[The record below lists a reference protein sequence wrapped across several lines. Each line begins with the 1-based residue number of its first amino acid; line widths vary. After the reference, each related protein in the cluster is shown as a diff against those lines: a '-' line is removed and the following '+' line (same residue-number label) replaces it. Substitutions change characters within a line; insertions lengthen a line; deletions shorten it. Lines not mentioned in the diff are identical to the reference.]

1 MFVSAPAAAA
11 SPPPPPLNPLPV
23 PAIATKHPR
32 AVSSASQTR
41 QIPDDATLSL
51 SALPSA
57 GIGFGAT
64 VGVLA
69 LAVLVW
75 LCVRRR
81 RRRRLEQEQ
90 LAEAVV
96 QDARRAQME
105 AVQRMVEDKRM
116 QAAAARKPF
125 LVVHPGKPLSWLG
138 WQCMG
143 GAGPAWLRW
152 QGLAGNDWA
161 RLDGRSELGTESV
174 P

>member
-1 MFVSAPAAAA
+1 
-11 SPPPPPLNPLPV
+11 
-23 PAIATKHPR
+23 
-32 AVSSASQTR
+32 VSSASQTR

-96 QDARRAQME
+96 QDVRRAQME

-143 GAGPAWLRW
+143 GVLALPGFVGRAWLAMIGRGWMVAVNLVPSRPLKSASGPPLFPTAAPCRW
-152 QGLAGNDWA
+152 GC
-161 RLDGRSELGTESV
+161 
-174 P
+174 